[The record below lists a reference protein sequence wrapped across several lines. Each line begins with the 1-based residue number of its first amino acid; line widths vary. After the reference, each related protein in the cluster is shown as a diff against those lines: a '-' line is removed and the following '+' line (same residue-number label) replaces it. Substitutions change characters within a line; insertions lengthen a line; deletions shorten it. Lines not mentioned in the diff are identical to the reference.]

1 MKVELFVVLGVSL
14 IVWIGLFAYMARM
27 DARIR
32 NLEERE

>member
-1 MKVELFVVLGVSL
+1 MKVEIFIVLAVSL
-14 IVWIGLFAYMARM
+14 IVWIGLFAYMARL